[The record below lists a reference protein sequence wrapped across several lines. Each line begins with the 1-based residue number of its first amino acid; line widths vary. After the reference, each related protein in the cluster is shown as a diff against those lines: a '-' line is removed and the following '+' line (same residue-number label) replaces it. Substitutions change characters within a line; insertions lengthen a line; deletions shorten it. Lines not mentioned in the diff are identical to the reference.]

1 MLRVPFISCFA
12 LLAVAACGGRD
23 PVDDNAAAKTTGLP
37 DVNVPAPSATGE
49 PRGPTSPAKVE
60 PTPAASIPAAL
71 QGRWGLTPADCMPG
85 QSDAKGLLTI
95 TANDLRFYES
105 RAVPAGNVDTDA
117 NSISG
122 DCWVRKGTVKAAAM
136 SRSARLRGLRRHV
149 SAEAAPFGEGGAP
162 TGAGVKMACLR
173 GTAARAIRTTGAL
186 RRAGEG
192 QNRSWGPTV
201 CEANV
206 GADT

>member
-1 MLRVPFISCFA
+1 MLRVPFIGCFA

-85 QSDAKGLLTI
+85 RSDAKGLLTI

-122 DCWVRKGTVKAAAM
+122 DFAFT
-136 SRSARLRGLRRHV
+136 
-149 SAEAAPFGEGGAP
+149 
-162 TGAGVKMACLR
+162 
-173 GTAARAIRTTGAL
+173 
-186 RRAGEG
+186 GEG
-192 QNRSWGPTV
+192 QSWTKY
-201 CEANV
+201 EALKV
-206 GADT
+206 DKGRLTRTETKPAASFIYAKCG